1 MSYSVTVKPSGHQF
15 TVDED
20 ETILNAAL
28 RQGLSLPYGCRNGA
42 CGACRGKV
50 LEGDIHYGDFEP
62 SALSEDDQANNLGLF
77 CQAIPRS
84 DVTLEIKEVALE
96 EDIQIKTLT
105 ATIKR
110 MERLTESVMALWLK
124 LPESERM
131 QFLAGQYIDIIM
143 EDGQKRAFSIANP
156 PHEDATIELHIR
168 HVEGGAFTDKLFNEM
183 NKGDTL
189 EIQGPHG
196 SFFLREESDRP
207 IIMLATGTGFAP
219 VKAIVEHAIAEN
231 VQRPIHIYWGERHK
245 DDLYMQALA
254 RSWSSN
260 HKNIHFVPVLSQA
273 DNGEKW
279 NGKTGHIQ
287 DAVINDFDDLSAY
300 EVYACGAPAMV
311 YTARDTLMT
320 KGLDSNYYYSDAFE
334 YAVK

>member
-15 TVDED
+15 TVGEN

-28 RQGLSLPYGCRNGA
+28 RQGLSLPYGCRNGV

-50 LEGDIHYGDFEP
+50 LEGNIHYGDLEP
-62 SALSEDDQANNLGLF
+62 SLTEDDQANKLGLF
-77 CQAIPRS
+77 CQAMPSS
-84 DVTLEIKEVALE
+84 DLTLEAKEVAME
-96 EDIQIKTLT
+96 EEIQVKTLT

-110 MERLTESVMALWLK
+110 MLCLTETVMAIWLK
-124 LPESERM
+124 LPETERM

-143 EDGQKRAFSIANP
+143 TDGQKRAFSIANP
-156 PHEDATIELHIR
+156 PHEDSTIELHIR
-168 HVEGGAFTDKLFNEM
+168 HVEGGTFSDKLFNEM
-183 NKGDTL
+183 QVGDSL

-196 SFFLREESDRP
+196 SFFLQEESDRP
-207 IIMLATGTGFAP
+207 VIMLATGTGFAP
-219 VKAIVEHAIAEN
+219 VKAIVEHAIAEK

-245 DDLYMQALA
+245 NDLYMRALA

-260 HKNIHFVPVLSQA
+260 HKNIHFVPVLSQVGNE
-273 DNGEKW
+273 DEW
-279 NGKTGHIQ
+279 NGKIGHIQ
-287 DAVINDFDDLSAY
+287 DVVINDFDDLSGY

-320 KGLDSNYYYSDAFE
+320 RGLDSNYYYSDAFE